1 MHASLF
7 LGHKCASEGSA
18 IRAAWG
24 WGQLAGR
31 RGDGRDLF
39 QQLPPV
45 CVLLCLVAR
54 CWKHSVWPAWRW
66 ESCLIV
72 SLLFFQ
78 HTAVGWH
85 QVWNMC
91 VFWMV
96 IIDVDASCRAWE
108 TQKTHCMEGLCL
120 KLSLAECSAADCVPV
135 LRREVLETRK
145 EKNEQKDVVRG
156 P

>member
-7 LGHKCASEGSA
+7 LGHKCGSEGLA

-24 WGQLAGR
+24 WGRLAGR

-39 QQLPPV
+39 QQLPAV

-72 SLLFFQ
+72 SLLFS
-78 HTAVGWH
+78 
-85 QVWNMC
+85 C
-91 VFWMV
+91 VLV
-96 IIDVDASCRAWE
+96 
-108 TQKTHCMEGLCL
+108 
-120 KLSLAECSAADCVPV
+120 LAGI
-135 LRREVLETRK
+135 RFEVCAFLE
-145 EKNEQKDVVRG
+145 DSY
-156 P
+156 